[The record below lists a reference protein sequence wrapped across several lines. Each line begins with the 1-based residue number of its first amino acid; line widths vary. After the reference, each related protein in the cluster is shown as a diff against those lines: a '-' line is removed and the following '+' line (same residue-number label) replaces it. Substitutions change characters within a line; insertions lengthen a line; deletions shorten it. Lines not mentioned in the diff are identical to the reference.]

1 MVQEDNRSSTAV
13 SSVRGGRFYRCVSQP
28 SRWAETHNL
37 VKLLDI
43 DHLSSETVFD
53 TCHLQLYQ
61 IHHGQLSPDPLT
73 SPSVFTTSVLATGL
87 RHLPSSP
94 VLTTCPHHL
103 SSPPVLTTCP
113 RHLSPPPII
122 FTCLSHLSLSS
133 EQLLCVTHCQP
144 HLPGGIP
151 TARLG
156 GTNTNL
162 SKTQI
167 FAHNLFREDRTSTS
181 TDSVG

>member
-1 MVQEDNRSSTAV
+1 M

-103 SSPPVLTTCP
+103 SSPPALVTCP
-113 RHLSPPPII
+113 RHLSSSPVFPTCPCRQSSCCVSHIASL
-122 FTCLSHLSLSS
+122 TCLEESQQHGWE
-133 EQLLCVTHCQP
+133 EQ
-144 HLPGGIP
+144 I
-151 TARLG
+151 
-156 GTNTNL
+156 
-162 SKTQI
+162 QI
-167 FAHNLFREDRTSTS
+167 
-181 TDSVG
+181 